1 MPRLNVPFMS
11 NRFDRRW
18 PAAPHASLACAL
30 PGAAFRPLI
39 GFIVLVCCALSML
52 FGPAAARADDT
63 DFLPPDQAFSFSASE
78 EPGVVDVHFKIAD
91 GYYMYRERFAFEA
104 RNGAATL
111 GDAQIP
117 PGHVK
122 FDPTF
127 NKNVETYRNELT
139 IRVPVAKASG
149 PFDLAVTSQGCA
161 DAGICYPPAQHVYHV
176 SGAALQAASAGQSVV
191 PREARLA
198 AAQPEAAQSAPAQ
211 NAAPGAAQA
220 APADRQPWYERATSA
235 DYAQSLLQG
244 GGFFAVVGLYFV
256 AGMVL
261 SLLPCSYPM
270 IPILSAIIVG
280 EGARVTRLRG
290 FSLSFVYVLG
300 MALVYTVLGIAAA
313 LVGQSLGAWL
323 QNPWVLGAFAALL
336 TVFALTLIAG
346 YDIALPQR
354 WQDGASRAS
363 QGRSGGKF
371 AAVALMGAL
380 SALVVGACMTAP
392 LFAVLAFIAHT
403 GNAVL
408 GGAALFAMGIG
419 LGVPLMILGL
429 GAGTLLP
436 RAGVWMDGV
445 KVFFGVALL
454 AAALWI
460 VWPVLGATAQM
471 LLAALWLLLAA
482 AALGLF
488 SPATG
493 ANAAAPGI
501 WRRLGRGVGAAL
513 AIWAAT
519 LIVGLAA
526 GSSDPLRP
534 LGVLASRMS
543 GPNAA
548 DTSTNAAAPTNAA
561 GALSFAPVRSS
572 AQLDAALA
580 TANTAGK
587 PSMLDFYADW
597 CVSCKEMEKFT
608 FSDPR
613 VQARLAQLGLLR
625 ADVTANDT
633 DDQALLKRFGLFGPP
648 GIIFFD
654 TNGHE
659 VLRVVGYENADRFLA
674 RLDAVKPAVS

>member
-1 MPRLNVPFMS
+1 MF
-11 NRFDRRW
+11 NRFERRLRAGLSLLLLLGCISIL
-18 PAAPHASLACAL
+18 AAAL
-30 PGAAFRPLI
+30 PAH
-39 GFIVLVCCALSML
+39 
-52 FGPAAARADDT
+52 ADD

-78 EPGVVDVHFKIAD
+78 QPGEVDVHFKIAD
-91 GYYMYRERFAFEA
+91 GYYMYRERFAFA
-104 RNGAATL
+104 TRNGTATL
-111 GDAQIP
+111 GTADIP

-127 NKNVETYRNELT
+127 QKNVETYRNELT
-139 IRVPVAKASG
+139 IRVPVKSASG

-161 DAGICYPPAQHVYHV
+161 DAGVCYPPAEHVYHV
-176 SGAALQAASAGQSVV
+176 SGAALQAA
-191 PREARLA
+191 
-198 AAQPEAAQSAPAQ
+198 
-211 NAAPGAAQA
+211 APGAAAGVATSAATGVATSVATAAAQNPT
-220 APADRQPWYERATSA
+220 APAAAGDEEPWYERATSA

-280 EGARVTRLRG
+280 EGARVTRARG
-290 FSLSFVYVLG
+290 FTLSFVYVLG

-323 QNPWVLGAFAALL
+323 QNPWVLGVFALL
-336 TVFALTLIAG
+336 LTAFALTLIAG

-363 QGRSGGKF
+363 QGRSGGRF
-371 AAVALMGAL
+371 AAVAVMGAL

-403 GNAVL
+403 GNALL

-419 LGVPLMILGL
+419 LGVPLMIIGL

-436 RAGVWMDGV
+436 RAGSWMDGV
-445 KVFFGVALL
+445 KVFFGVVLL

-460 VWPVLGATAQM
+460 VWPVLGAAPQM
-471 LLAALWLLLAA
+471 LLAALWLLFAA

-488 SPATG
+488 SP
-493 ANAAAPGI
+493 NAGGQGV
-501 WRRLGRGVGAAL
+501 WRRLGRGLGAAF

-519 LIVGLAA
+519 LLVGLAA
-526 GSSDPLRP
+526 GSTDPLRP
-534 LGVLASRMS
+534 LAVLALRMDGAS
-543 GPNAA
+543 ATAATGGASANAA
-548 DTSTNAAAPTNAA
+548 TA
-561 GALSFAPVRSS
+561 GDLAFAPVASP
-572 AQLDAALA
+572 AQLDAALGA
-580 TANTAGK
+580 SGK
-587 PSMLDFYADW
+587 PAMLDFYADW

-613 VQARLAQLGLLR
+613 VQARLKELDLLR
-625 ADVTANDT
+625 ADVTANNAG
-633 DDQALLKRFGLFGPP
+633 DQALLKRFGLFGPP

-654 TNGHE
+654 DKGHE
-659 VLRVVGYENADRFLA
+659 VLRVVGYEPADRFLA
-674 RLDAVKPAVS
+674 RLDQLATPMASPVPQS